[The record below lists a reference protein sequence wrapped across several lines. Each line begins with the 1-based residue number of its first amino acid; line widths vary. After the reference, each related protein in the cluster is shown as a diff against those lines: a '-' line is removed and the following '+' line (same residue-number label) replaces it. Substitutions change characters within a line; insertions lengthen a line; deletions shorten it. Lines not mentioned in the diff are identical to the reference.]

1 MLFELLFLDFLKLFN
16 VDNDLFEWKDERVDD
31 ENTDDS
37 DKKGFEDLRKLFR
50 SSLITRLI
58 SGILVS
64 KDRFKFDVK
73 SNFSPNVSF
82 LFVTKCKLELL
93 LFGD

>member
-37 DKKGFEDLRKLFR
+37 DKKGFEDLSKLFR
-50 SSLITRLI
+50 SSLI
-58 SGILVS
+58 
-64 KDRFKFDVK
+64 
-73 SNFSPNVSF
+73 N
-82 LFVTKCKLELL
+82 
-93 LFGD
+93 

>member
-1 MLFELLFLDFLKLFN
+1 VLFELLFLDFFKLFN
-16 VDNDLFEWKDERVDD
+16 VDNDLFEKEDERVDD
-31 ENTDDS
+31 ENSDDS
-37 DKKGFEDLRKLFR
+37 HKKGFVDLRKLFR

-64 KDRFKFDVK
+64 KDRFKFE
-73 SNFSPNVSF
+73 STPNFSPNVSF